1 MSSQPATRKLPVV
14 LLALLLA
21 ISVPTMLVAPAGI
34 KSWSLEVVP
43 GLLLVAFMAASYR
56 RFPLSNWV
64 YIGTFL
70 HILVLIYGGMYT
82 YAETPLGNWARDAF
96 DLSRNHYD
104 RVGHVALGLFPA
116 FFAREVLRKR
126 TPLSGAWLAVCAWSI
141 VFAFGAFWE
150 LLEWWAALLLASDVG
165 QAFLGSQGDV
175 WDAQWD
181 MLLVGVGAAIA
192 LLAFSRPHERSM
204 AQSAPAPDHTRQPAS
219 N

>member
-70 HILVLIYGGMYT
+70 HIV
-82 YAETPLGNWARDAF
+82 W
-96 DLSRNHYD
+96 
-104 RVGHVALGLFPA
+104 
-116 FFAREVLRKR
+116 FF
-126 TPLSGAWLAVCAWSI
+126 
-141 VFAFGAFWE
+141 
-150 LLEWWAALLLASDVG
+150 
-165 QAFLGSQGDV
+165 
-175 WDAQWD
+175 
-181 MLLVGVGAAIA
+181 
-192 LLAFSRPHERSM
+192 
-204 AQSAPAPDHTRQPAS
+204 
-219 N
+219 